1 MSTYPDTLRYTK
13 DHEWIRLEDDGKTA
27 TVGITAFAA
36 GELGDIVYVTM
47 PGVGEHYDAEQSF
60 GSVEAVK
67 TVSDLFMPLAGTIAE
82 VNTDLDANPQH
93 VNEDPYGQGWMVR
106 VTLDDPAA
114 VNDLMDADA
123 YAAHAG

>member
-1 MSTYPDTLRYTK
+1 
-13 DHEWIRLEDDGKTA
+13 
-27 TVGITAFAA
+27 
-36 GELGDIVYVTM
+36 VTM